1 MNRRIVGVLAVV
13 LFAVVAV
20 SAADYKGTVEK
31 IDTKSGSVSV
41 KVDGK
46 VQSFAITFTA
56 KVFDSG
62 GKESTGRKR
71 LEIFK
76 AGDDV
81 VITTEKKG
89 DKDVVTKVEQ
99 KKK

>member
-1 MNRRIVGVLAVV
+1 MIHRSVGVLAVV
-13 LFAVVAV
+13 LGAVLAVA
-20 SAADYKGTVEK
+20 AGEIKGTVEK

-41 KVDGK
+41 KVGDK
-46 VQSFAITFTA
+46 VQTFDIVFTA
-56 KVFDSG
+56 KVFDAN

-76 AGDDV
+76 AGDE
-81 VITTEKKG
+81 VIVTTETKG
-89 DKDVVTKVEQ
+89 DKEVVTKVEQ